1 MIRTII
7 MIIIIIMIRIRIR
20 IRRRR
25 VVMFNNSE
33 CLTSREPTC
42 ETYQSMTVALLE
54 SVMVAASLTE
64 ADLT

>member
-1 MIRTII
+1 
-7 MIIIIIMIRIRIR
+7 MIRIRIR